1 MAGDRRGRS
10 VQNALDDELMGTI
23 TNYATLQSAIADY
36 LNRADLTAQIQTFI
50 QFAEAD
56 LNTRLRSRE
65 MIVNATATS
74 DGQFVALPPDWLE
87 AINMMIVGGQSPLR
101 YITPDE
107 ADTIIKAQTYTSTR
121 FYSMTTGV
129 IELVP
134 PAVDDITIDMV
145 YYGKIPALSD
155 ANTTNWLLT
164 KAPDVYLYGALTH
177 AAPFL
182 MDDQRMAV
190 FSQIYLARVQSL
202 QDESQKA
209 LHSGSPLISRPRG
222 VYG

>member
-1 MAGDRRGRS
+1 
-10 VQNALDDELMGTI
+10 MGTI

-74 DGQFVALPPDWLE
+74 DGQFVALPSDWLE

-107 ADTIIKAQTYTSTR
+107 ADTIIKAQTFTSTR
-121 FYSMTTGV
+121 FYSMTTGI

-145 YYGKIPALSD
+145 YYGKIPALST

-182 MDDQRMAV
+182 MDDQRMGV

>member
-1 MAGDRRGRS
+1 
-10 VQNALDDELMGTI
+10 MGTI

-50 QFAEAD
+50 QFCEAD

-107 ADTIIKAQTYTSTR
+107 ADTINKAQTYTSTR
-121 FYSMTTGV
+121 FYSMTTGI

-145 YYGKIPALSD
+145 YYGKIPALSN

-182 MDDQRMAV
+182 MDDQRMGV

-202 QDESQKA
+202 QDESQKS

>member
-1 MAGDRRGRS
+1 
-10 VQNALDDELMGTI
+10 MGTI
-23 TNYATLQSAIADY
+23 TNYATLQSTIADY
-36 LNRADLTAQIQTFI
+36 LNRTDLTSQIQTFI
-50 QFAEAD
+50 QFVEAD
-56 LNTRLRSRE
+56 LNSRLRCRE

-107 ADTIIKAQTYTSTR
+107 ADVINKAQTYTSTR

-134 PAVDDITIDMV
+134 PAVDEITVDMV

-164 KAPDVYLYGALTH
+164 KAPDVYLYGALSH

-182 MDDQRMAV
+182 MDDARMGT
-190 FSQIYLARVQSL
+190 FGQIYLARVQSL
-202 QDESQKA
+202 QDESQKS
-209 LHSGSPLISRPRG
+209 LHSGSALIARPRG

>member
-1 MAGDRRGRS
+1 
-10 VQNALDDELMGTI
+10 MGTI

-36 LNRADLTAQIQTFI
+36 LNRADLTSQIQTFI
-50 QFAEAD
+50 QFCEAD

-74 DGQFVALPPDWLE
+74 DGQFVALPPNWLE

-182 MDDQRMAV
+182 MDDQRMGV

>member
-1 MAGDRRGRS
+1 
-10 VQNALDDELMGTI
+10 MGTI

-107 ADTIIKAQTYTSTR
+107 ADTINKAQTYTSTR
-121 FYSMTTGV
+121 FYSMTTGI

-134 PAVDDITIDMV
+134 PAVNDITIDMV
-145 YYGKIPALSD
+145 YYGKIPALSVS
-155 ANTTNWLLT
+155 NTTNWLLT

-182 MDDQRMAV
+182 MDDQRMGV

-202 QDESQKA
+202 QDESQKS

>member
-1 MAGDRRGRS
+1 
-10 VQNALDDELMGTI
+10 MGTI

-74 DGQFVALPPDWLE
+74 DGQFVALPSDWLE

-107 ADTIIKAQTYTSTR
+107 ADTLIKAQTFTSTR
-121 FYSMTTGV
+121 FYSMTTGI

-145 YYGKIPALSD
+145 YYGKIPALST

-182 MDDQRMAV
+182 MDDQRMGV

-202 QDESQKA
+202 QDESQKS
-209 LHSGSPLISRPRG
+209 LHSGSPLIARPRG

>member
-1 MAGDRRGRS
+1 
-10 VQNALDDELMGTI
+10 MGTI

-101 YITPDE
+101 YVTPDE
-107 ADTIIKAQTYTSTR
+107 ADTIVKAQTYTSTR

-182 MDDQRMAV
+182 MDDQRMGV

>member
-1 MAGDRRGRS
+1 
-10 VQNALDDELMGTI
+10 MGTI

-107 ADTIIKAQTYTSTR
+107 ADTINKAQTYTSTR

-145 YYGKIPALSD
+145 YYGKIPALST

-182 MDDQRMAV
+182 MDDQRMGV

-202 QDESQKA
+202 QDESQKS

>member
-1 MAGDRRGRS
+1 
-10 VQNALDDELMGTI
+10 MGTI

-36 LNRADLTAQIQTFI
+36 LNRADLTSQIQTFI
-50 QFAEAD
+50 QFCEAD

-65 MIVNATATS
+65 MIVHATSTS
-74 DGQFVALPPDWLE
+74 DGEFVALPPDWLE

-101 YITPDE
+101 YVTPDE
-107 ADTIIKAQTYTSTR
+107 ADSIIKAQIYTSTR

-134 PAVDDITIDMV
+134 PAVDEITIDMV
-145 YYGKIPALSD
+145 YYGKIPALSN

-182 MDDQRMAV
+182 MDDQRMPV

-209 LHSGSPLISRPRG
+209 LHSGSPLIARPRG

>member
-1 MAGDRRGRS
+1 
-10 VQNALDDELMGTI
+10 MGTI

-107 ADTIIKAQTYTSTR
+107 ADTIIKAQTFTSTR
-121 FYSMTTGV
+121 FYSMTTGI

-145 YYGKIPALSD
+145 YYGKIPALST

-182 MDDQRMAV
+182 MDDQRMPV

>member
-1 MAGDRRGRS
+1 
-10 VQNALDDELMGTI
+10 MGTI

-209 LHSGSPLISRPRG
+209 LHSGSPLIARPRG

>member
-1 MAGDRRGRS
+1 
-10 VQNALDDELMGTI
+10 MGTI

-107 ADTIIKAQTYTSTR
+107 ADTIIKAQTFTSTR
-121 FYSMTTGV
+121 FYSMTTGI

-145 YYGKIPALSD
+145 YYGKIPALSN

-182 MDDQRMAV
+182 MDDQRMGV

>member
-1 MAGDRRGRS
+1 
-10 VQNALDDELMGTI
+10 MGTI

-36 LNRADLTAQIQTFI
+36 LNRADLTSQIQTFI
-50 QFAEAD
+50 QFCEAD

-182 MDDQRMAV
+182 MDDQRMPV

-222 VYG
+222 IYG

>member
-1 MAGDRRGRS
+1 MA
-10 VQNALDDELMGTI
+10 TI
-23 TNYATLQSAIADY
+23 TNYTTLKQAIADWV
-36 LNRADLTAQIQTFI
+36 NSPEIEQTSDQLI
-50 QFAEAD
+50 QFVEAD

-107 ADTIIKAQTYTSTR
+107 ADTIIKAQTFTSTR
-121 FYSMTTGV
+121 FYSMTTGI

-134 PAVDDITIDMV
+134 PAVDDITINMV
-145 YYGKIPALSD
+145 YYGKIPALST

-164 KAPDVYLYGALTH
+164 KAPDVYLYGAMAH

-182 MDDQRMAV
+182 KDDPRIAT
-190 FSQIYLARVQSL
+190 FSQMYLARVQSL

-209 LHSGSPLISRPRG
+209 LHSGSLLIARTAR

>member
-1 MAGDRRGRS
+1 
-10 VQNALDDELMGTI
+10 MGTI

-107 ADTIIKAQTYTSTR
+107 ADTIIKAQTFTSTR
-121 FYSMTTGV
+121 FYSMTTGI

-145 YYGKIPALSD
+145 YYGKIPALST

-182 MDDQRMAV
+182 MDDQRMGV

>member
-1 MAGDRRGRS
+1 
-10 VQNALDDELMGTI
+10 MGTI

-107 ADTIIKAQTYTSTR
+107 ADTIIKAQTFTSTR
-121 FYSMTTGV
+121 FYSMTTGI

-145 YYGKIPALSD
+145 YYGKIPALSN

-209 LHSGSPLISRPRG
+209 LHSGSPLIARPRG
-222 VYG
+222 IYG